1 MLSPNIPLS
10 GCILSFVQKDK
21 TFIPFQKKEPVG
33 ADDALPDSVTS
44 NLADLTKE
52 ACEPLTVTQ
61 IKRIRALIDDAV
73 EKVIKH
79 LQKLCKLRPLYKGCV
94 IPMSGNLASM

>member
-1 MLSPNIPLS
+1 MISS
-10 GCILSFVQKDK
+10 
-21 TFIPFQKKEPVG
+21 IPFQKKEPVG

-61 IKRIRALIDDAV
+61 IKRIRVLIDEAV
-73 EKVIKH
+73 EKVI
-79 LQKLCKLRPLYKGCV
+79 
-94 IPMSGNLASM
+94 